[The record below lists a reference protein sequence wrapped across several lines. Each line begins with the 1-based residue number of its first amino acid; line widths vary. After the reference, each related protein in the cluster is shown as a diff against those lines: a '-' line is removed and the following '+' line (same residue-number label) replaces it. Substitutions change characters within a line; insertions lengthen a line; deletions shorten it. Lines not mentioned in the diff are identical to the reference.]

1 MSIDSR
7 LIVVSNRLPFSVVQ
21 REDGLRVEP
30 SSGGLVSA
38 LLPLFKR
45 NGGCWVGWPG
55 IAFSPEIDRLVN
67 AQGTSHYSLRPVF
80 LSADEKKCFYCGCS
94 NEIIWPLFHDLQ
106 SMCRFDPRYWEA
118 YRVVNDKFA
127 EATASAAKVD
137 DFIWVHD
144 YHLLLMGR
152 SLRERY
158 VRNEVGYFHHIP
170 FPQPEMFEKLPW
182 RNEIA
187 RALLKFDSIG
197 FQTERD
203 RRNFLGCVRRY
214 VPGAHIQ
221 KSDGKFLVQ
230 SDGTYTTVG
239 SYPIGIDFEEY
250 AAAAQHGDVEDCMRR
265 VVEDSGGCRLILG
278 IDRLDY
284 TKGVVQRLLGFR
296 TLLRQNPDWRGRVQM
311 IQVVVPSR
319 EEIPAYRELKQQIE
333 KLVAHINEELGRNDW
348 EPVRYLYRSLSRAE
362 LIALYRAAD
371 VALVT
376 PLKDGMNL
384 VAKEF
389 CAARIDE
396 TGVLVLSEFAG
407 AAAELDCG
415 ALLVNPYDAEGIAD
429 AIHEGL
435 QMSSEDQRARMQRM
449 RETVSSNNIFEWSR
463 RVCSVDALSPRS
475 FYRPGGR
482 QVPGRLPQYAA
493 RAV

>member
-1 MSIDSR
+1 MSIDTR
-7 LIVVSNRLPFSVVQ
+7 LIVVSNRLPFSIT
-21 REDGLRVEP
+21 ETDAGLRVEP

-45 NGGCWVGWPG
+45 NGGSWIGWPG
-55 IAFSPEIDRLVN
+55 TAYSLEINNLVN
-67 AQGTSHYSLRPVF
+67 AQRTSHYSLRPVF
-80 LSADEKKCFYCGCS
+80 LSADEKKCFYHGCS

-106 SMCRFDPRYWEA
+106 SMCRFNPKYWDA

-127 EATASAAKVD
+127 ETTANAAEID

-144 YHLLLMGR
+144 YHLMLMGR
-152 SLRERY
+152 ALRERY
-158 VRNEVGYFHHIP
+158 VRNEIGYFHHIP

-182 RNEIA
+182 RTEIA

-203 RRNFLGCVRRY
+203 RRNFIACVRRY

-250 AAAAQHGDVEDCMRR
+250 SSAKDDCIADCMQRIA
-265 VVEDSGGCRLILG
+265 EDSGGARLILG
-278 IDRLDY
+278 VDRLDY
-284 TKGVVQRLLGFR
+284 TKGVIQRLLGLR
-296 TLLRQNPDWRGRVQM
+296 TLLREDPALRGHLQM

-319 EEIPAYRELKQQIE
+319 EEIPAYRELKEQIE
-333 KLVAHINEELGRNDW
+333 KLVSHINGEFRGDGW
-348 EPVRYLYRSLSRAE
+348 EPVRYLYRSVSSAE
-362 LIALYRAAD
+362 LTALYRSAD
-371 VALVT
+371 VLLVT

-389 CAARIDE
+389 CAARTDE
-396 TGVLVLSEFAG
+396 AGVLVLSEFAG

-415 ALLVNPYDAEGIAD
+415 ALLVNPYDAQGIAG
-429 AIHEGL
+429 AIREGL
-435 QMSSEDQRARMQRM
+435 QMRSEDQRARMQRM
-449 RETVSSNNIFEWSR
+449 REVVSSNNIFEWSR
-463 RVCSVDALSPRS
+463 RACSVDALSPRQ
-475 FYRPGGR
+475 FYRPGEK
-482 QVPGRLPQYAA
+482 QLPGRLAQYAG

>member
-1 MSIDSR
+1 MTIDSR
-7 LIVVSNRLPFSVVQ
+7 LIVVSNRLPFSIATT
-21 REDGLRVEP
+21 DADLRVEP

-45 NGGCWVGWPG
+45 NGGCWIGWPG
-55 IAFSPEIDRLVN
+55 TAYSPDVEHLVN
-67 AQGTSHYSLRPVF
+67 AQQTSHYSLRPVF
-80 LSADEKKCFYCGCS
+80 LSADQKKCFYHGCS

-118 YRVVNDKFA
+118 YRVANDKFA
-127 EATASAAKVD
+127 EVTASAAELD

-144 YHLLLMGR
+144 YHLMLMGR
-152 SLRERY
+152 FLRERY
-158 VRNEVGYFHHIP
+158 VRNEIGYFHHIP

-182 RNEIA
+182 RTEIA

-203 RRNFLGCVRRY
+203 RRNFLACVRRY

-239 SYPIGIDFEEY
+239 AYPIGIDFEEY
-250 AAAAQHGDVEDCMRR
+250 AAAAQGDCVEDCMQHIA
-265 VVEDSGGCRLILG
+265 EDSTGCRLILG
-278 IDRLDY
+278 LDRLDY
-284 TKGVVQRLLGFR
+284 TKGIIQRLLGLR
-296 TLLRQNPDWRGRVQM
+296 TLLREDPALRGHLQL

-319 EEIPAYRELKQQIE
+319 EEIPAYHELKEQIE
-333 KLVAHINEELGRNDW
+333 KLVAHINHEFGSETW
-348 EPVRYLYRSLSRAE
+348 EPIRYLYRSVSRTE
-362 LIALYRAAD
+362 LMALYRAAD
-371 VALVT
+371 IALVT

-389 CAARIDE
+389 CATRTDE
-396 TGVLVLSEFAG
+396 AGVLVLSEFAG
-407 AAAELDCG
+407 AAVELSCG
-415 ALLVNPYDAEGIAD
+415 ALLVNPYDAQGIAD
-429 AIHEGL
+429 AIREGL
-435 QMSSEDQRARMQRM
+435 HMSSGDQRARMQRM
-449 RETVSSNNIFEWSR
+449 RESVSANNIFEWSR
-463 RVCSVDALSPRS
+463 KACSVDALSPRP

-482 QVPGRLPQYAA
+482 QHPGRLTQYAA